1 MGADLNTVL
10 YKILLPAYAGMIPGA
25 MFRLSSCYNFN

>member
-10 YKILLPAYAGMIPGA
+10 YKILLPAYAGMIRGNVA
-25 MFRLSSCYNFN
+25 ISELE